1 MVLRRSA
8 VVMAAAAL
16 LCHAQSFDVA
26 SVKPSGAPPDS
37 HGMSGPTPSGF
48 TGSNAPL
55 KQYVSFAYDMR
66 SDLVFG
72 PDWIDS
78 ERFDIAAKA
87 QGAVPS
93 DRLRVMLR
101 NLLEERFHLVA
112 HRETREVPVYAL
124 TVGKDGTK
132 HLNEAASGGAES
144 VRPLPLG
151 AGKGRRFEFRSVTM
165 SYLSFFLGKLG
176 PLDRASVDLTGIE
189 GRFDFDLDIPDRD
202 ADTAPADYPISVV
215 FPAVYAQLGLKVEA
229 RKAPVEVIV
238 VDAALR
244 VPTAN

>member
-1 MVLRRSA
+1 MDFRRCA

-26 SVKPSGAPPDS
+26 SVKLSSAPADG
-37 HGMSGPTPSGF
+37 HGMSGPTPGGF

-55 KQYVSFAYDMR
+55 RQYVSFAYDMR
-66 SDLVFG
+66 SDLIFG
-72 PDWIDS
+72 PDWIGA
-78 ERFDIAAKA
+78 ERFDIVSRKE
-87 QGAVPS
+87 GPIPIGS
-93 DRLRVMLR
+93 MRVMLR

-132 HLNEAASGGAES
+132 HLDKAAAGGAES
-144 VRPLPLG
+144 VRPLYPG
-151 AGKGRRFEFRSVTM
+151 PGKRRFEFRSVTM
-165 SYLSFFLGKLG
+165 SYLAFFLGKLG
-176 PLDRASVDLTGIE
+176 PLDRASVDLTGID

-202 ADTAPADYPISVV
+202 ADTASADYPISLV
-215 FPAVYAQLGLKVEA
+215 FRAIYTQLGLRVEA
-229 RKAPVEVIV
+229 RKAPVEVLV
-238 VDAALR
+238 VDSALR